1 MRTVDFWLSMGYINL
16 MYTQDPQIKHRLYRP
31 VPMAGLTDDIV
42 ESLLPYYRKA
52 AERNKGKLEAIG
64 RKIGGRVVSIAYAK
78 LNMKPPEGV
87 KVAKSKPLEPAW
99 LQDLIDPVINPVVDG
114 FKQEIEPKLIK
125 PISQKIVGIVVM
137 AAVGG
142 LVAGYLLGRRR

>member
-1 MRTVDFWLSMGYINL
+1 
-16 MYTQDPQIKHRLYRP
+16 
-31 VPMAGLTDDIV
+31 
-42 ESLLPYYRKA
+42 
-52 AERNKGKLEAIG
+52 
-64 RKIGGRVVSIAYAK
+64 
-78 LNMKPPEGV
+78 MKPPEGV
-87 KVAKSKPLEPAW
+87 KVAKSQPLEPAW